1 MDDLTLERYSR
12 QLLVPGFDLE
22 AQERLAASRVLV
34 IGCGGLGS
42 PAAMYLAAM
51 GIGRLTLVDHDLIEL
66 SNLPRQIG
74 FTEADVGRLKA
85 EVLAERLRAMSTQ
98 IVIAHE
104 PVSFDRSVAEALLP
118 ETDLVI
124 DATDNHETRL
134 LIDATTFAAKI
145 PWVMASAVQMAGQ
158 IAAFSAQ
165 REEGCYHCLAP
176 EPDVSAEGAC
186 ARLGILGPVVGAVAM
201 EEVLRG
207 IAILTEIS
215 PPRWGLIDILDFRF
229 GERRSLHLTKR
240 ADCSNCGFT
249 PSS

>member
-51 GIGRLTLVDHDLIEL
+51 GIGRLTLVDHDVIEL

-118 ETDLVI
+118 
-124 DATDNHETRL
+124 R
-134 LIDATTFAAKI
+134 
-145 PWVMASAVQMAGQ
+145 Q
-158 IAAFSAQ
+158 IS
-165 REEGCYHCLAP
+165 
-176 EPDVSAEGAC
+176 
-186 ARLGILGPVVGAVAM
+186 
-201 EEVLRG
+201 
-207 IAILTEIS
+207 
-215 PPRWGLIDILDFRF
+215 
-229 GERRSLHLTKR
+229 
-240 ADCSNCGFT
+240 
-249 PSS
+249 